1 MDFVMRP
8 NIKVKS
14 LVEMLISLIN
24 DVERIDGFDYD
35 EKRRNFVA
43 DAHGPLVRA
52 GAQRQTVQE

>member
-1 MDFVMRP
+1 MRP